1 MKPDLVPLSPALR
14 LLRRVEFR
22 GKLRVMDRLFGR
34 SLARH
39 GTAWVETH
47 PGIPW
52 ELDLANPTHRWI
64 VYGYYEGCAFWRWLL
79 LNRTRIHTVVDSG
92 ANIGQTTLYFVRLLA
107 NAHVHAYEPGAAARA
122 WLTRG
127 IERNNLANVTVSPAG
142 LAAAPGQAFLK
153 PVGDAQHHG
162 SWNRLDESEGEA
174 IPLVTLDREMARLGL
189 ERIDLWKLDM
199 EGGEPGAIAGA
210 AHALAHGRI
219 SAIHA
224 EILGDS
230 GPGVGRTLESYGY
243 RPFVARHDRL
253 VPASG
258 PLAREGDNALF
269 LHPNSGLL
277 PPA

>member
-1 MKPDLVPLSPALR
+1 MKPDLVPLPPLLR
-14 LLRRVEFR
+14 LLRRAEFR
-22 GKLRVMDRLFGR
+22 GKLRIMDRLFGHG
-34 SLARH
+34 LARH

-52 ELDLANPTHRWI
+52 ELDLTNPTHRWI
-64 VYGYYEGCAFWRWLL
+64 VYGYYEGRAFWRWLL
-79 LNRTRIHTVVDSG
+79 LNRTRLHTVVDSG
-92 ANIGQTTLYFVRLLA
+92 ANIGQTTLYFVRLLDD
-107 NAHVHAYEPGAAARA
+107 AHVYAYEPGAAARA

-127 IERNNLANVTVSPAG
+127 IERNRLTNVTVSPAG

-153 PVGDAQHHG
+153 AVGGDALHG

-174 IPLVTLDREMARLGL
+174 IPLVTIDGEMARLGL
-189 ERIDLWKLDM
+189 DRIDLWKLDM

-210 AHALAHGRI
+210 AQALAAGRI

-224 EILGDS
+224 EILGES

-243 RPFVARHDRL
+243 RPYVARRDRL

-269 LHPNSGLL
+269 LHPNSGLI

>member
-1 MKPDLVPLSPALR
+1 MTTDLVPLSP
-14 LLRRVEFR
+14 LLRVLRRGEFR
-22 GKLRVMDRLFGR
+22 GKLRLLDRLFGR
-34 SLARH
+34 ALARH

-64 VYGYYEGCAFWRWLL
+64 VYGYYEGPAFWHWLL
-79 LNRTRIHTVVDSG
+79 RNRTHIRTVVDSG
-92 ANIGQTTLYFVRLLA
+92 ANIGQTTLYFVRLLDD
-107 NAHVHAYEPGAAARA
+107 AHVYAYEPGTAARA

-127 IERNNLANVTVSPAG
+127 IERNHLTNVTLSPAG
-142 LAAAPGQAFLK
+142 LAASPGQAFLK
-153 PVGDAQHHG
+153 SVGDEKHHG
-162 SWNRLDESEGEA
+162 SWNRLDASEGEA
-174 IPLVTLDREMARLGL
+174 IPIVTLDGEMARLGL

-199 EGGEPGAIAGA
+199 EGGEPAALAGA
-210 AHALAHGRI
+210 AQALAAGRI

-243 RPFVARHDRL
+243 RPFVARRDRL
-253 VPASG
+253 VPATG